1 MSREVEATGPVGE
14 GWRMSV
20 KAGKMGMDQA
30 KLAAAITS
38 VNDAEQ
44 RGVLSPE
51 ASSNIRRWLSSD
63 SFASYQAELC
73 RAISAGEWKSLED
86 LFYKVLEFG
95 TGGRRGL
102 MAPIGTNVLNERTMA
117 ESARGLVDVLLA
129 KNPGGEQRMS
139 VVIAHDTRH
148 NSPEFA
154 RVCARTIA
162 AAGLDVWLFDSFR
175 STPLLSFA
183 VRHLKCDA
191 GIMITA
197 SHNPPSDN
205 GFKCYNHHGAQVVP
219 PDDTAIIDAVVALA
233 DKPIPLADFAEAV
246 AAGQIKMAPATVDEA
261 YLAAVLGESVSEARD
276 LAIVYTPMHGVGG
289 GSVGAALVKAGFTSV
304 NQLAAQSIPDGNF
317 PTIPGH
323 VANPEIPKTLEAA
336 IAEARATG
344 ADLVLASDPDADRIG
359 AAVPATGDPA
369 GDWVTIDGNS
379 IGVLLAAYV
388 LDQTKATGRL
398 KPGHFLVSTLVST
411 PMAPAIY
418 RKNGLKVVNQ
428 LLVGFKW
435 IAQAID
441 ATGPADF
448 LFGFEESHGY
458 LKGTYARDKDATVA
472 AFLFAEMAATLK
484 ARGQSVLEYLDSL
497 FMQVGHYG
505 QAAFNLT
512 LTGRDGAEK
521 IQKIMASFRA
531 TPPARVAGIQVVRV
545 DDYKN
550 HITKLLSP
558 KYIEASLPE
567 PAGDLLIFELAQ
579 ADVKFA
585 VRPSGTEP
593 KIKFYLFART
603 EIPAGTTVVELPLF
617 KKKTA
622 DLLVS
627 LEKDLKQI
635 AEEISGK

>member
-1 MSREVEATGPVGE
+1 
-14 GWRMSV
+14 
-20 KAGKMGMDQA
+20 MDQA
-30 KLAAAITS
+30 ALAAAIRK
-38 VNDAEQ
+38 VDQAEQ
-44 RGVLSPE
+44 QSGLSPE

-63 SFASYQAELC
+63 SFGSYQPELC
-73 RAISAGEWKSLED
+73 RAIESGEWKQLED

-117 ESARGLVDVLLA
+117 ESARGLVDVLIA
-129 KNPGGEQRMS
+129 KHAGSSRKMS

-154 RVCARTIA
+154 RVCARAIA
-162 AAGLDVWLFDSFR
+162 AAGLDVWLFESYR

-183 VRHLKCDA
+183 VRHLTCDA

-233 DKPIPLADFAEAV
+233 DKPIPLADYDSAV
-246 AAGQIKMAPATVDEA
+246 AAGQIKTAPASVDDA
-261 YLAAVLGESVSEARD
+261 YLAAVLGESVSRARD
-276 LAIVYTPMHGVGG
+276 LSLVYTPMHGVGG
-289 GSVGAALVKAGFTSV
+289 GSVGRALVMAGFTTV
-304 NQLAAQSIPDGNF
+304 NQLAAQSVPDGNF

-336 IAEARATG
+336 IAEARSTG

-388 LDQTKATGRL
+388 LDQTKDNGQL

-418 RKNGLKVVNQ
+418 RNAGLKVVNN

-484 ARGQSVLEYLDSL
+484 ARGQTVLEYLDSL
-497 FMQVGHYG
+497 YRQVGHYG

-521 IQKIMASFRA
+521 IQKIMASFRSS
-531 TPPARVAGIQVVRV
+531 PPARVAGIQVVRV
-545 DDYKN
+545 DDYHN
-550 HITKLLSP
+550 HLTKLLYP
-558 KYIEASLPE
+558 QYLEAPLPE
-567 PAGDLLIFELAQ
+567 PSGDLLIFELAQ

-603 EIPAGTTVVELPLF
+603 EIPTETTSAELPAI
-617 KKKTA
+617 KQKTA
-622 DLLVS
+622 DLLIS
-627 LEKDLKQI
+627 LEKDLKRL
-635 AEEISGK
+635 AEEISGG